1 MAILMGL
8 RDGDGNQDNSWPFK
22 FKLDVKVPETVIYAL
37 YDIFE
42 KGLRPSSDV
51 VLLPCRT

>member
-1 MAILMGL
+1 MAILMDL

-22 FKLDVKVPETVIYAL
+22 FKLDVKVPETVISAL

-42 KGLRPSSDV
+42 KGL
-51 VLLPCRT
+51 T